1 MTQKKI
7 FKYGVL
13 ITAVLI
19 IVIVGGVKWVISEVG
34 GGTSIGQDII
44 IGSNIIVGRDIID
57 GQTMNKIY
65 DNAQG
70 YLPLSV
76 LPFDL

>member
-1 MTQKKI
+1 MVKNNI

-13 ITAVLI
+13 IAAVLVI
-19 IVIVGGVKWVISEVG
+19 IIIGGIKQVISEVG
-34 GGTSIGQDII
+34 GGTSIGEDII
-44 IGSNIIVGRDIID
+44 IGSDIIVGRDIID
-57 GQTMNKIY
+57 GQTMTKIY
-65 DNAQG
+65 DNDQG